1 MVTRR
6 AHAGGRSG
14 QALPLIV
21 VFMVVLLAFAGL
33 VIDLGNAYRVQ
44 QALQASTDASAAAGA
59 GQLTLAYPPNTGN
72 AIARAQYYG
81 SEPGGHN
88 SIPGVPSSGMTQT
101 VSTSCVLTVSTL
113 PCTNANTVPV
123 KQSASVP
130 TYFLR
135 VLGVNSLK
143 ISTSAQACSPCN
155 EIPLDIQLVIDRTG
169 SMADQSSGIV
179 KWTALQQGLLQGFL
193 PGLDPSVD
201 YVGLSTLPPDTNG
214 TSDICKAETGTSPS
228 PDDAP
233 NPTYTV
239 VHLSNNHM
247 NSTGQLIASSPLVS
261 DINCMKPGGG
271 TDYADAMTAAY
282 AELQA
287 NGRPSVQKVIVLLSD
302 GAANNGQ
309 GCVTT
314 TKKVGGKT
322 VTGQGHEAALHPALP
337 ERRQR
342 RRHLQGEQC
351 PDLHHPLRRPVG
363 RPGLRGLHR
372 RQRSTRDPAMDGDAE
387 HRQPRQLL
395 PGSKSREPADGLPG
409 DLRGH
414 GRRLQPHR
422 QLTRRPRPGG
432 CIGVTLPHEP
442 PETRLRPGPAR
453 RRSGGHRGAHRGS

>member
-6 AHAGGRSG
+6 AHAGGQSG

-88 SIPGVPSSGMTQT
+88 SIPGVPSSGVTQT

-113 PCTNANTVPV
+113 PCTNANTVTV
-123 KQSASVP
+123 RQSASVP

-179 KWTALQQGLLQGFL
+179 KWTALQQGLLKGFL

-228 PDDAP
+228 PYDAP

-239 VHLSNNHM
+239 VHLSNNYM
-247 NSTGQLIASSPLVS
+247 NSSGQLIASSPLVS

-287 NGRPSVQKVIVLLSD
+287 NGRPGVQKVIVLLSD

-322 VTGQGHEAALHPALP
+322 VTVKDTKPHCIQPCQSAVNDAATYKANNVLIYTILY
-337 ERRQR
+337 
-342 RRHLQGEQC
+342 
-351 PDLHHPLRRPVG
+351 
-363 RPGLRGLHR
+363 
-372 RQRSTRDPAMDGDAE
+372 GD
-387 HRQPRQLL
+387 QS
-395 PGSKSREPADGLPG
+395 G
-409 DLRGH
+409 
-414 GRRLQPHR
+414 
-422 QLTRRPRPGG
+422 
-432 CIGVTLPHEP
+432 
-442 PETRLRPGPAR
+442 GPACEDYT
-453 RRSGGHRGAHRGS
+453 GANEVPAIQPWTAMQNIASPGNYYPDPNPANLQTVFQEISADMAAGSSRIVS